1 MRRNAKGALKESG
14 YVSGRMRS
22 GPSSL
27 ISDNRVRWPKSV
39 DGIVGSR
46 CISRRGFPFSLGW
59 VSSDVADAPC
69 CRVGGECRRLPPSAW
84 VAVTVAVKHVGCMW
98 IHGCDDVVG
107 LVWLAVR
114 RRAA

>member
-14 YVSGRMRS
+14 YVSGRTRS

-46 CISRRGFPFSLGW
+46 CISRRGLPFSLGW
-59 VSSDVADAPC
+59 KGVVRRSRRSVLPSWRRVSKVAAVDLG
-69 CRVGGECRRLPPSAW
+69 CR
-84 VAVTVAVKHVGCMW
+84 
-98 IHGCDDVVG
+98 HGCRQ
-107 LVWLAVR
+107 AR
-114 RRAA
+114 RMHVDAWM